1 MANILSGLSNLG
13 LAGLENANLYE
24 KEEKKPAAKP
34 KQEQPAQ
41 PKEHN
46 EIEYVFGKS
55 HSCPVCY
62 NEFKAPTVRQSKLR
76 GKGADTDLRPRFAG
90 VDPLKYDVIVCPK
103 CGYAAL
109 GRFFDTITPPQAKL
123 VKEGISRSFRPISA
137 PKEVYTYDDAFV
149 NYQLALGNAVVKK
162 GRASEKAYLCLKM
175 AWLLRGKLEA
185 WDSGYE
191 PYQGD
196 SYAQDVEDLKQ
207 DELEL
212 LNNAVEGFLTAR
224 QSETFPMCGMDEN
237 TLDYIIAVSSMKLEK
252 YEIVSQMLNSLLG
265 KPGLNSR
272 MKDLCLDLKEQ
283 LKAADK

>member
-1 MANILSGLSNLG
+1 MANILSGLANLG

-24 KEEKKPAAKP
+24 KEEKKPVEKP
-34 KQEQPAQ
+34 KPEPAP

-46 EIEYVFGKS
+46 ELEYVFGKS

-62 NEFKAPTVRQSKLR
+62 NDFKAPTVRQSKLR
-76 GKGADTDLRPRFAG
+76 SKGADTDLRPRFAG

-109 GRFFDTITPPQAKL
+109 GRFFDMITPPQAKL
-123 VKEGISRSFRPISA
+123 VKEGISKTFRTIYN
-137 PKEVYTYDDAFV
+137 PKEVYTYDEAFT

-162 GRASEKAYLCLKM
+162 GKASEKAYLCLKM
-175 AWLLRGKLEA
+175 AWLLRGKMEA

-196 SYAQDVEDLKQ
+196 SYSEDVEDLRQ

-212 LNNAVEGFLTAR
+212 LNNAVEGFMNAR
-224 QSETFPMCGMDEN
+224 QTETFPMCGMDES
-237 TLDYIIAVSSMKLEK
+237 TLDYIIAVSAMKIEK
-252 YEIVSQMLNSLLG
+252 YDIVSQMLNSLLS

-272 MKDLCLDLKEQ
+272 MKDMCLDLKEK

>member
-1 MANILSGLSNLG
+1 MANILSGLANLG

-24 KEEKKPAAKP
+24 KEEKKPVEKP
-34 KQEQPAQ
+34 KEEPAP
-41 PKEHN
+41 PKEHK
-46 EIEYVFGKS
+46 ELDYVFGKS

-62 NEFKAPTVRQSKLR
+62 NDFKAPTVRQSKLR
-76 GKGADTDLRPRFAG
+76 SKGADTDLRPRFAG

-109 GRFFDTITPPQAKL
+109 GRFFDYITPPQAKL
-123 VKEGISRSFRPISA
+123 VKEGISRTFRTIHN
-137 PKEVYTYDDAFV
+137 PKEVYTYDEAFT

-162 GRASEKAYLCLKM
+162 GKASEKAYLCLKM
-175 AWLLRGKLEA
+175 AWLLRGKMEA

-196 SYAQDVEDLKQ
+196 SYSEDVEELRQ

-212 LNNAVEGFLTAR
+212 LNNAVEGFMNAR
-224 QSETFPMCGMDEN
+224 QTETFPMCGMDES
-237 TLDYIIAVSSMKLEK
+237 TLDYIIAVSAMKIEK
-252 YEIVSQMLNSLLG
+252 YDIVSQMLNSLLA

-272 MKDLCLDLKEQ
+272 MKDMCIELKDK
-283 LKAADK
+283 LKAVDR

>member
-1 MANILSGLSNLG
+1 MANILSGLANLG

-24 KEEKKPAAKP
+24 KEEKKPVEKP
-34 KQEQPAQ
+34 KEEPAP

-46 EIEYVFGKS
+46 ELDYVFGKS

-62 NEFKAPTVRQSKLR
+62 NDFKAPTVRQSKLR
-76 GKGADTDLRPRFAG
+76 SKGADTDLRPRFAG

-109 GRFFDTITPPQAKL
+109 GRFFDFITPPQAKL
-123 VKEGISRSFRPISA
+123 VKEGISRNFRTIYN
-137 PKEVYTYDDAFV
+137 PKEVYTYDEAFT

-162 GRASEKAYLCLKM
+162 GKASEKAYLCLKM
-175 AWLLRGKLEA
+175 AWLLRGKMEA

-196 SYAQDVEDLKQ
+196 SYSEDVEELRQ

-212 LNNAVEGFLTAR
+212 LNNAVEGFMNAR
-224 QSETFPMCGMDEN
+224 QTETFPMCGMDES
-237 TLDYIIAVSSMKLEK
+237 TLDYIIAVSAMKIEK
-252 YEIVSQMLNSLLG
+252 YDIVSQMLNSLLA

-272 MKDLCLDLKEQ
+272 MKDMCIELKDK
-283 LKAADK
+283 LKAVDR

>member
-1 MANILSGLSNLG
+1 MGNILSGLSNLG
-13 LAGLENANLYE
+13 LSGLENANLYE
-24 KEEKKPAAKP
+24 KEEKKPAAPKP
-34 KQEQPAQ
+34 KQPEA
-41 PKEHN
+41 PKKEYN
-46 EIEYVFGKS
+46 ELEYVFGKS

-62 NEFKAPTVRQSKLR
+62 QDFKAPTVRTSKLR
-76 GKGADTDLRPRFAG
+76 SKGADTDLRPRFAG

-123 VKEGISRSFRPISA
+123 VKQGISRSFRSIDS
-137 PKEVYTYDDAFV
+137 PKEVYTYDEAFV

-162 GRASEKAYLCLKM
+162 GKASEKAYLCLKM
-175 AWLLRGKLEA
+175 AWLLRGKMEA

-191 PYQGD
+191 QYQGEA
-196 SYAQDVEDLKQ
+196 YAQDVEDLKQ

-212 LNNAVEGFLTAR
+212 LNNAVEGFLNAR

-237 TLDYIIAVSSMKLEK
+237 TLDYIIAVSAMKLK
-252 YEIVSQMLNSLLG
+252 QYETVGQMLNSLLG

-272 MKDLCLDLKEQ
+272 MKDLALNLKEQ
-283 LKAADK
+283 LKEATK

>member
-1 MANILSGLSNLG
+1 MANILSGLASLG
-13 LAGLENANLYE
+13 LGNLENAELYAKE
-24 KEEKKPAAKP
+24 EEKKPAAPVKA
-34 KQEQPAQ
+34 EPAP

-46 EIEYVFGKS
+46 ELYYVFGKS

-62 NEFKAPTVRQSKLR
+62 TDFKAPTVRQSKLR
-76 GKGADTDLRPRFAG
+76 SKGSDTDLRPKFAG

-109 GRFFDTITPPQAKL
+109 GRFFDMITPPQAKL
-123 VKEGISRSFRPISA
+123 VKEGISKSFRPISK
-137 PKEVYTYDDAFV
+137 PKEIYTYDEAFT

-162 GRASEKAYLCLKM
+162 GKASEKAYLCLKM
-175 AWLLRGKLEA
+175 AWLLRGKMEA
-185 WDSGYE
+185 WDTGYE

-196 SYAQDVEDLKQ
+196 SYSEDVEDLRQ

-212 LNNAVEGFLTAR
+212 LNNAIEGFINAR
-224 QSETFPMCGMDEN
+224 QSETFPMCGMDES
-237 TLDYIIAVSSMKLEK
+237 TLDYIIAVSAMKLEK
-252 YEIVSQMLNSLLG
+252 YDIVSQMLNSLLG

-272 MKDLCLDLKEQ
+272 MKDMCLDLKEK

>member
-1 MANILSGLSNLG
+1 MANILSGLANLG

-24 KEEKKPAAKP
+24 KEEKKPVEKP
-34 KQEQPAQ
+34 KEEPAP

-46 EIEYVFGKS
+46 ELDYVFGKS

-62 NEFKAPTVRQSKLR
+62 NDFKAPTVRQSKLR
-76 GKGADTDLRPRFAG
+76 SKGADTDLRPRFAG

-109 GRFFDTITPPQAKL
+109 GRFFDFITPPQAKL
-123 VKEGISRSFRPISA
+123 VKEGISRTFRTIHN
-137 PKEVYTYDDAFV
+137 PKEVYTYDEAFT

-162 GRASEKAYLCLKM
+162 GKASEKAYLCLKM
-175 AWLLRGKLEA
+175 AWLLRGKMEA

-196 SYAQDVEDLKQ
+196 SYSEDVEELRQ

-212 LNNAVEGFLTAR
+212 LNNAVEGFMNAR
-224 QSETFPMCGMDEN
+224 QTETFPMCGMDES
-237 TLDYIIAVSSMKLEK
+237 TLDYIIAVSAMKIEK
-252 YEIVSQMLNSLLG
+252 YDIVSQMLNSLLA

-272 MKDLCLDLKEQ
+272 MKDMCIELKDK
-283 LKAADK
+283 LKAVDR

>member
-1 MANILSGLSNLG
+1 MANILSGLANLG

-24 KEEKKPAAKP
+24 KEEKKPVQKP
-34 KQEQPAQ
+34 KEEPAP

-46 EIEYVFGKS
+46 ELEYVFGKS

-62 NEFKAPTVRQSKLR
+62 NDFKAPTVRQSKLR
-76 GKGADTDLRPRFAG
+76 SKGADTDLRPKFAG

-109 GRFFDTITPPQAKL
+109 GRFFDMITPPQAKL
-123 VKEGISRSFRPISA
+123 VKEGISKTFRTIYN
-137 PKEVYTYDDAFV
+137 PKEIYTYDEAFT

-175 AWLLRGKLEA
+175 AWLLRGKMEA

-196 SYAQDVEDLKQ
+196 SYSEDVEELRQ

-212 LNNAVEGFLTAR
+212 LNNAVEGFLNAR
-224 QSETFPMCGMDEN
+224 QSETFPMCGMDES
-237 TLDYIIAVSSMKLEK
+237 TLDYIIAVSAMKIEK
-252 YEIVSQMLNSLLG
+252 YDIVSQMLNSLLS

-272 MKDLCLDLKEQ
+272 MKDMCLDLKEK
-283 LKAADK
+283 LKAVDR

>member
-1 MANILSGLSNLG
+1 MANILSGLASLG
-13 LAGLENANLYE
+13 LGNLENADLYE
-24 KEEKKPAAKP
+24 KEEVKKPAAKP
-34 KQEQPAQ
+34 QQEAAA

-62 NEFKAPTVRQSKLR
+62 NDFKAPTVRQSKLR
-76 GKGADTDLRPRFAG
+76 GKGADTDLRPKFAG

-123 VKEGISRSFRPISA
+123 VKEGISKSFRPISK
-137 PKEVYTYDDAFV
+137 PKEVYTYDEAFT

-175 AWLLRGKLEA
+175 AWLLRGKMEA

-196 SYAQDVEDLKQ
+196 SYSEDVEDLRQ

-212 LNNAVEGFLTAR
+212 LNNAVEGFLNAR

-237 TLDYIIAVSSMKLEK
+237 TLDYIIAVSAMKLEK
-252 YEIVSQMLNSLLG
+252 YDIVSQMLNSLLG

-272 MKDLCLDLKEQ
+272 MKDMCLDLKDK
-283 LKAADK
+283 LKEVGK

>member
-1 MANILSGLSNLG
+1 MANILSGLASLG
-13 LAGLENANLYE
+13 LGNLENADLYE
-24 KEEKKPAAKP
+24 KEEAKKPVAKP
-34 KQEQPAQ
+34 KEEAAA

-46 EIEYVFGKS
+46 EIDYVFGKS

-62 NEFKAPTVRQSKLR
+62 TDFKAPTVRQSKLR

-123 VKEGISRSFRPISA
+123 VKEGISRSFRPISK
-137 PKEVYTYDDAFV
+137 PKEVYTYDEAFT

-175 AWLLRGKLEA
+175 AWLLRGKMEA

-196 SYAQDVEDLKQ
+196 SYSEDVEELKQ

-212 LNNAVEGFLTAR
+212 LNNAVEGFLNAR

-237 TLDYIIAVSSMKLEK
+237 TLDYIIAVSAMKLEK
-252 YEIVSQMLNSLLG
+252 YDIVSQMLNSLLG

-272 MKDLCLDLKEQ
+272 MKDKCLDIKEKLKEAS
-283 LKAADK
+283 K

>member
-1 MANILSGLSNLG
+1 MGNILSGLSNLG
-13 LAGLENANLYE
+13 LSGLENANLYE
-24 KEEKKPAAKP
+24 KEEKKPAAPKP
-34 KQEQPAQ
+34 KQPEA
-41 PKEHN
+41 PKKEYN
-46 EIEYVFGKS
+46 ELEYVFGKS

-62 NEFKAPTVRQSKLR
+62 QDFKAPTVRTSKLR
-76 GKGADTDLRPRFAG
+76 SKGSDTDLRPRFAG

-123 VKEGISRSFRPISA
+123 VKQGISRSFRSIDS
-137 PKEVYTYDDAFV
+137 PKEVYTYDEAFV

-162 GRASEKAYLCLKM
+162 GKASEKAYLCLKM
-175 AWLLRGKLEA
+175 AWLLRGKMEA

-191 PYQGD
+191 QYQGEA
-196 SYAQDVEDLKQ
+196 YAQDVEDLKQ

-212 LNNAVEGFLTAR
+212 LNNAVEGFLNAR

-237 TLDYIIAVSSMKLEK
+237 TLDYIIAVSAMKLK
-252 YEIVSQMLNSLLG
+252 QYEIVGQMLNSLLG

-272 MKDLCLDLKEQ
+272 MKDLALNLKEQ
-283 LKAADK
+283 LKEAIK

>member
-1 MANILSGLSNLG
+1 MANILSGLANLG

-24 KEEKKPAAKP
+24 KEEKKPVEKP
-34 KQEQPAQ
+34 KAEPAP

-46 EIEYVFGKS
+46 ELEYVFGKS

-62 NEFKAPTVRQSKLR
+62 NDFKAPTVRQSKLR
-76 GKGADTDLRPRFAG
+76 SKGADTDLRPRFAG

-109 GRFFDTITPPQAKL
+109 GRFFDMITPPQAKL
-123 VKEGISRSFRPISA
+123 VKEGISKTFRTIYN
-137 PKEVYTYDDAFV
+137 PKEVYTYDEAFT

-162 GRASEKAYLCLKM
+162 GKASEKAYLCLKM
-175 AWLLRGKLEA
+175 AWLLRGKMEA

-196 SYAQDVEDLKQ
+196 SYSGDVEDLRQ

-212 LNNAVEGFLTAR
+212 LNNAVEGFMNAR
-224 QSETFPMCGMDEN
+224 QTETFPMCGMDES
-237 TLDYIIAVSSMKLEK
+237 TLDYIIAVSAMKIEK
-252 YEIVSQMLNSLLG
+252 YDIVSQMLNSLLS

-272 MKDLCLDLKEQ
+272 MKDMCLDLKEK

>member
-1 MANILSGLSNLG
+1 MSNILSGLANLG
-13 LAGLENANLYE
+13 LKGLEDANLYEE
-24 KEEKKPAAKP
+24 KEEKKPVVKP
-34 KQEQPAQ
+34 KVEA
-41 PKEHN
+41 PKEKEYN

-62 NEFKAPTVRQSKLR
+62 NDFKAPTVRQSKLR

-109 GRFFDTITPPQAKL
+109 GRYFDTITPPQAKL
-123 VKEGISRSFRPISA
+123 VKEGIGRSFRSIDD

-149 NYQLALGNAVVKK
+149 NYQLALGNCVVKK
-162 GRASEKAYLCLKM
+162 SRASEKAYLCLKM
-175 AWLLRGKLEA
+175 AWLLRGKMEA

-212 LNNAVEGFLTAR
+212 INNAVEGFLAAR
-224 QSETFPMCGMDEN
+224 QTETFPMCGMDEN
-237 TLDYIIAVSSMKLEK
+237 TLDYIIAVSAMKLEQ
-252 YEIVSQMLNSLLG
+252 YETVSQMLNSLLG
-265 KPGLNSR
+265 KPGINSR
-272 MKDLCLDLKEQ
+272 MKDMCLDLKEK
-283 LKAADK
+283 LKAATK

>member
-1 MANILSGLSNLG
+1 MANILSGLANLG

-24 KEEKKPAAKP
+24 KEEKKPVEKP
-34 KQEQPAQ
+34 KEEPAP

-46 EIEYVFGKS
+46 ELDYVFGKS

-62 NEFKAPTVRQSKLR
+62 NDFKAPTVRQSKLR
-76 GKGADTDLRPRFAG
+76 SKGADTDLRPRFAG

-109 GRFFDTITPPQAKL
+109 GRFFDFITPPQAKL
-123 VKEGISRSFRPISA
+123 VKEGISRTFRTIYN
-137 PKEVYTYDDAFV
+137 PKEVYTYDEAFT

-162 GRASEKAYLCLKM
+162 GKASEKAYLCLKM
-175 AWLLRGKLEA
+175 AWLLRGKMEA

-196 SYAQDVEDLKQ
+196 SYSEDVEELRQ

-212 LNNAVEGFLTAR
+212 LNNAVEGFMNAR
-224 QSETFPMCGMDEN
+224 QTETFPMCGMDES
-237 TLDYIIAVSSMKLEK
+237 TLDYIIAVSAMKIEK
-252 YEIVSQMLNSLLG
+252 YDIVSQMLNSLLA

-272 MKDLCLDLKEQ
+272 MKDMCIELKDK
-283 LKAADK
+283 LKAVDR

>member
-1 MANILSGLSNLG
+1 MANILSGLANLG

-24 KEEKKPAAKP
+24 KEEKKPVEKP
-34 KQEQPAQ
+34 KEEPAP

-46 EIEYVFGKS
+46 ELDYVFGKS

-62 NEFKAPTVRQSKLR
+62 NDFKAPTVRQSKLR
-76 GKGADTDLRPRFAG
+76 SKGADTDLRPRFAG

-109 GRFFDTITPPQAKL
+109 GRFFDFITPPQAKL
-123 VKEGISRSFRPISA
+123 VKEGISRIFRTIYN
-137 PKEVYTYDDAFV
+137 PKEVYTYDEAFT

-162 GRASEKAYLCLKM
+162 GKASEKAYLCLKM
-175 AWLLRGKLEA
+175 AWLLRGKMEA

-196 SYAQDVEDLKQ
+196 SYSEDVEELRQ

-212 LNNAVEGFLTAR
+212 LNNAVEGFMNAR
-224 QSETFPMCGMDEN
+224 QTETFPMCGMDES
-237 TLDYIIAVSSMKLEK
+237 TLDYIIAVSAMKIEK
-252 YEIVSQMLNSLLG
+252 YDIVSQMLNSLLA

-272 MKDLCLDLKEQ
+272 MKDMCIELKDK
-283 LKAADK
+283 LKAVDR